1 MLVPFDLVARS
12 GAESSGDRSAPNTH
26 GNTSKGGGH
35 EFGHNGEQPAGE
47 DTADSISDTSTE
59 HPRCH
64 PTRSN
69 QVANRV
75 ASVLQLDDGQQSQH
89 TRPRPQY
96 HRANP
101 GITQG
106 PSHGGHQESFNL
118 QMNILMNQHHISVEL
133 PDEAAREVSHIYL
146 NLSDE
151 EPGVQDTI
159 IATRKT
165 ENSDRVPQPIAGM
178 ARTDGTTFGNIQRTE
193 PRTEQHAPRHLKF
206 HTIAYL
212 RPETLGWRTSSTA
225 PGTSPERQQQKRG
238 QTVPTQ
244 RPTSQQ
250 TCRSSG
256 VPGKSTHR
264 SRRTR

>member
-69 QVANRV
+69 QAANRV

-118 QMNILMNQHHISVEL
+118 QMNILMNQHHIGSPRSQSHL
-133 PDEAAREVSHIYL
+133 PQLERRRARSSRHDHSHSQ
-146 NLSDE
+146 N
-151 EPGVQDTI
+151 
-159 IATRKT
+159 R
-165 ENSDRVPQPIAGM
+165 R
-178 ARTDGTTFGNIQRTE
+178 
-193 PRTEQHAPRHLKF
+193 
-206 HTIAYL
+206 L
-212 RPETLGWRTSSTA
+212 RPSATTN
-225 PGTSPERQQQKRG
+225 RG
-238 QTVPTQ
+238 HGP
-244 RPTSQQ
+244 
-250 TCRSSG
+250 
-256 VPGKSTHR
+256 H
-264 SRRTR
+264 